1 MSQTFSEGPM
11 FALVQDFTCKRV
23 VADELAVW
31 LQQTPALFVK
41 DLLKGYALTTVIA
54 PPIIAGIITIVKV
67 S

>member
-1 MSQTFSEGPM
+1 MSQTCSEGAM
-11 FALVQDFTCKRV
+11 FALFQDFTCERV
-23 VADELAVW
+23 VADELAVS

-41 DLLKGYALTTVIA
+41 DLLKGYALTAVIA

>member
-1 MSQTFSEGPM
+1 
-11 FALVQDFTCKRV
+11 V
-23 VADELAVW
+23 VADELAVL

-41 DLLKGYALTTVIA
+41 DLLKGHALTAVIA